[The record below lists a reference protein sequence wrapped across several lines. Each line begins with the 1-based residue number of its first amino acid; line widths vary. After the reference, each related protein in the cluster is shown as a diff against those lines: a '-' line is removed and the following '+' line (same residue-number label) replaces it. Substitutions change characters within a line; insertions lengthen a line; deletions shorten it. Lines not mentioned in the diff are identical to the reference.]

1 MNLKKKTCPYC
12 GEEIE
17 EGAQKCRYC
26 SSWLVTRDGNPID
39 ATHSIRLHAPKIVKE
54 VEQKKPLKVKE
65 DTERNGE
72 KRKAAEKYESQGIS
86 TVNSM
91 VAHEDQRLTTR
102 ELVGEENSSIRQFF
116 SDAPFNKSVID
127 AIILIAILGYSGS
140 ALHSF
145 YDADDY
151 LGIDNR
157 VGILADIL
165 DCFPEW
171 VASLMSCVG
180 ECMLFFNLMMGL
192 KSVSSFLNKCFMAL
206 MVLSICSTLKDLI
219 WETSDELWIF
229 DIILFLGYGIGFITV
244 GIILKNI
251 KGFACVGWSF
261 IATPVVLVI
270 GAVAVP
276 MIGKDADFSFVFYL
290 LVFLSSSIPFL
301 AIREK
306 YRYNCYS

>member
-26 SSWLVTRDGNPID
+26 SSWLVTRDGNPIV
-39 ATHSIRLHAPKIVKE
+39 AAHSIRPHAPKNVKK

-65 DTERNGE
+65 DTDHNGE

-91 VAHEDQRLTTR
+91 VAHEGQRLTTR
-102 ELVGEENSSIRQFF
+102 ELVEENSSIRQFF
-116 SDAPFNKSVID
+116 SDAPFNKYVID

-157 VGILADIL
+157 IGILGDIL

-171 VASLMSCVG
+171 VASLMTCVG

-192 KSVSSFLNKCFMAL
+192 KSVSSFLNKCL
-206 MVLSICSTLKDLI
+206 MVLMFLSICSTLKDLF
-219 WETSDELWIF
+219 WGASDELWIF
-229 DIILFLGYGIGFITV
+229 DIILFLGNIIGFITV

-251 KGFACVGWSF
+251 QGFASVGWSF

-270 GAVAVP
+270 GVLALP
-276 MIGKDADFSFVFYL
+276 MIGKDADFSFVVYL

>member
-1 MNLKKKTCPYC
+1 MDIKKTTCPYC

-17 EGAQKCRYC
+17 VGAQKCRYC

-39 ATHSIRLHAPKIVKE
+39 STHSIRPHVPKNVKKI
-54 VEQKKPLKVKE
+54 EQKKPLKVKE
-65 DTERNGE
+65 DTDRNGE
-72 KRKAAEKYESQGIS
+72 KRKVAEKFESQGIS

-91 VAHEDQRLTTR
+91 VAHGDQKLTTR

-116 SDAPFNKSVID
+116 SDAPFNKYVID

-140 ALHSF
+140 ALHFF

-171 VASLMSCVG
+171 VALLMTCVG

-192 KSVSSFLNKCFMAL
+192 KSVSSFLNKCLMAL
-206 MVLSICSTLKDLI
+206 MVLSICSTLKDLF

-229 DIILFLGYGIGFITV
+229 DIILFLGYIIGSITV

-251 KGFACVGWSF
+251 QGFASVGWSF

-270 GAVAVP
+270 GTVAVP
-276 MIGKDADFSFVFYL
+276 MIGKDADFCFVFYL
-290 LVFLSSSIPFL
+290 LVSLSSSIPFF

-306 YRYNCYS
+306 YRYSCYS